1 MERNFG
7 LFSYLLSSLYANIYL
22 SVFSLVMVS
31 FIQGRKIQEDGQ
43 HFQAENLEEAT
54 LQTKL
59 CYQKIALCRSH
70 KLKLQAF
77 YCTGDH
83 YSY

>member
-1 MERNFG
+1 MEWNFG
-7 LFSYLLSSLYANIYL
+7 LFSYLFSSLYANTYL

-59 CYQKIALCRSH
+59 CYQKNSS
-70 KLKLQAF
+70 LQKPQTEASSLLLH
-77 YCTGDH
+77 G
-83 YSY
+83 